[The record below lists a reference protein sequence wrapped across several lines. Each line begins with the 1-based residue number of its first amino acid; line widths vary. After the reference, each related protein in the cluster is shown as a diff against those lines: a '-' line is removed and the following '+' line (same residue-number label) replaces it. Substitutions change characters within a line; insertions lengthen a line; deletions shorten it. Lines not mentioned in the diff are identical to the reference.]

1 MKTVTCKN
9 WGGLVIVISLLA
21 VSLALAATA
30 LAQSSPEQQQVK
42 VVAHLDLS
50 GMHVNGMFVQR
61 HDGKY
66 FLYLHRPIKQAFA
79 VVDVTKPNKPLLVDR
94 ATLTDAPHERVEV
107 NSLNPSL
114 AISVSQDDRAAA
126 ASSKANPA
134 GDPPAITIPSETVRL
149 VDLSDPK
156 QPKTLKS
163 FSGVTSFLPDDSRR
177 LIYIVNQE
185 GLWII
190 SHRQTR
196 PMPFCTSADA
206 LTQEPNCQ

>member
-1 MKTVTCKN
+1 MKTVTSKN

-30 LAQSSPEQQQVK
+30 AGQSSSEQEQVK
-42 VVAHLDLS
+42 VVAHLDLT
-50 GMHVNGMFVQR
+50 GMHVNEMFVQR
-61 HDGKY
+61 HDDKY

-79 VVDVTKPNKPLLVDR
+79 VVDVTKPHKPVLVDR
-94 ATLTDAPHERVEV
+94 ATLTDVPHERVEV

-114 AISVSQDDRAAA
+114 AITVAPEDRPGMTPIKGT
-126 ASSKANPA
+126 SG
-134 GDPPAITIPSETVRL
+134 GDPPALTLPTETVRL
-149 VDLSDPK
+149 VDLTNPK
-156 QPKTLKS
+156 QPKTLKT